1 MYICS
6 PNEIDKKI
14 ILTEATEM
22 YQLKKETVVA
32 AIGLGGALVV
42 KTHNGILQ
50 SYVVFTMCLDEE
62 RFETRAMVIGLG
74 YTDVYAIKML
84 IRKLRTSFKSVIYS
98 LDTLNRMGLDG
109 TDVWNYIPSNVE
121 KYDVDF
127 DESKVFSDSF
137 RKILT
142 DSRKFDR
149 EFSKLKGNRDK
160 YIPTKCGEHQA
171 NVMNSIR
178 SMSNVAYVANMMSKE
193 YCSSLVDKLKEYKF
207 TVNEGEDEYYQIPEV
222 VIKYSNSDL
231 FLELEYAFN
240 NYIAKYLQTIR
251 FKKEFNINSIQ
262 FAKYSA
268 TGEISKG
275 NWHYDEDS
283 DSTVVIYLNDDYEGG
298 GTQFKTDADDNII
311 TVDKFEVGD
320 SIFFNGKVVP
330 HRGLPVT
337 KGDRY
342 ILVFWCSGLSEVF
355 E

>member
-22 YQLKKETVVA
+22 FNILEEVTVAV
-32 AIGLGGALVV
+32 IKQGGAFVV
-42 KTHNGILQ
+42 KDSTGILKA
-50 SYVVFTMCLDEE
+50 YVLFTMVIDDDRLEPM
-62 RFETRAMVIGLG
+62 AMVIAAN
-74 YTDVYAIKML
+74 YTDVYVIKLL
-84 IRKLRTSFKSVIYS
+84 IRKLRVTFKNVVYNIDSLKVI
-98 LDTLNRMGLDG
+98 GLEG
-109 TDVWNYIPSNVE
+109 SEEWNYIPSNVE

-127 DESKVFSDSF
+127 DESKVFSNSF

-149 EFSKLKGNRDK
+149 EFSKLKANRDK
-160 YIPTKCGEHQA
+160 YIPTKCGEHQIS
-171 NVMNSIR
+171 VLNSIKNI
-178 SMSNVAYVANMMSKE
+178 SNVAYVANMLNKE
-193 YCSSLVDKLKEYKF
+193 YCSSLVDKLKEHEF
-207 TVNEGEDEYYQIPEV
+207 TVNDEEDEHYQIPEV
-222 VIKYSNSDL
+222 VIKYSDSDL

-268 TGEISKG
+268 TGDISKG

-298 GTQFKTDADDNII
+298 GTQFKTEADDGIV

-320 SIFFNGKVVP
+320 SVFFNGRVVP

>member
-14 ILTEATEM
+14 ILAETTEM
-22 YQLKKETVVA
+22 YALKEETIVA
-32 AIGLGGALVV
+32 AIDLGGALVV
-42 KTHNGILQ
+42 KSSDGTLQ
-50 SYVVFTMCLDEE
+50 AYVVFTMCLDEE
-62 RFETRAMVIGLG
+62 RLETRAMVVGLG

-84 IRKLRTSFKSVIYS
+84 VRKLRTSFNSVIYS

-127 DESKVFSDSF
+127 DESKVFSNSF

-160 YIPTKCGEHQA
+160 YIPTKCGEHQ
-171 NVMNSIR
+171 VSVVSSIKNI
-178 SMSNVAYVANMMSKE
+178 SNVAYVANMLNKE
-193 YCSSLVDKLKEYKF
+193 YCSSLVDKLKEHEF
-207 TVNEGEDEYYQIPEV
+207 TVNAEEDEYYRIPEV
-222 VIKYSNSDL
+222 VIKYSDSDL

-268 TGEISKG
+268 TGDISKG

-298 GTQFKTDADDNII
+298 GTQFKTEADDGIV

-320 SIFFNGKVVP
+320 SVFFNGRVVP

>member
-1 MYICS
+1 MYVCS

-14 ILTEATEM
+14 ILVEATEM
-22 YQLKKETVVA
+22 FNILEEVTVAV
-32 AIGLGGALVV
+32 IKQGGTFVV
-42 KTHNGILQ
+42 KDSEGILKA
-50 SYVVFTMCLDEE
+50 YVLFTMVIDDDRLEPM
-62 RFETRAMVIGLG
+62 AMVIAAN
-74 YTDVYAIKML
+74 YTDVYAIKL
-84 IRKLRTSFKSVIYS
+84 LVRKLRVTFKNVVYNRDSLKVI
-98 LDTLNRMGLDG
+98 GLEG
-109 TDVWNYIPSNVE
+109 SEEWNYIPSNVE

-127 DESKVFSDSF
+127 DESKVFSSSF
-137 RKILT
+137 RKILI

-160 YIPTKCGEHQA
+160 YIPTKCGEHQV
-171 NVMNSIR
+171 NVIR
-178 SMSNVAYVANMMSKE
+178 SIKNVSNVAYVANMLNKE
-193 YCSSLVDKLKEYKF
+193 YCSSLVGKLKEHEF
-207 TVNEGEDEYYQIPEV
+207 TVNDDEDEYYQIPEV
-222 VIKYSNSDL
+222 VIKYSDSEL

-251 FKKEFNINSIQ
+251 FKKEFSINSIQ

-298 GTQFKTDADDNII
+298 GTQFKTDADDNIATI
-311 TVDKFEVGD
+311 DKFEVGD
-320 SIFFNGKVVP
+320 AVFFNGKVVP

>member
-22 YQLKKETVVA
+22 YQLKEETVTA
-32 AIGLGGALVV
+32 AMELEGALVV
-42 KTHNGILQ
+42 KDSAGILQ
-50 SYVVFTMCLDEE
+50 AYVVFIMCLDEE

-84 IRKLRTSFKSVIYS
+84 VRKLRTSFKSVIYS
-98 LDTLNRMGLDG
+98 LDALNRMGLEG

-137 RKILT
+137 RKVLT

-160 YIPTKCGEHQA
+160 YIPSKCSEYQA
-171 NVMNSIR
+171 NIMSSVKNIDSI
-178 SMSNVAYVANMMSKE
+178 AYVTNMMDKE
-193 YCSSLVDKLKEYKF
+193 YCSSLVDKLKSHEF
-207 TVNEGEDEYYQIPEV
+207 TVNEDEDEYYQIPEV
-222 VIKYSNSDL
+222 VIKYSDSEL

-298 GTQFKTDADDNII
+298 GTQFKTDADDNIVTI
-311 TVDKFEVGD
+311 DKFEVGD
-320 SIFFNGKVVP
+320 SVFFNGRVVP

>member
-14 ILTEATEM
+14 ILAETTEM
-22 YQLKKETVVA
+22 YALKEETIVA
-32 AIGLGGALVV
+32 AIDLGGALVV
-42 KTHNGILQ
+42 KSSDGTLQ
-50 SYVVFTMCLDEE
+50 AYVVFTMCLDEE
-62 RFETRAMVIGLG
+62 RLETRAMVVGLG

-84 IRKLRTSFKSVIYS
+84 VRKLRTSFNSVIYS

-127 DESKVFSDSF
+127 DESKVFSNSF

-160 YIPTKCGEHQA
+160 YIPTKCGEHQ
-171 NVMNSIR
+171 VSVVSSIKNI
-178 SMSNVAYVANMMSKE
+178 SNVAYVANMLNKE
-193 YCSSLVDKLKEYKF
+193 YCSSLVDKLKEHEF
-207 TVNEGEDEYYQIPEV
+207 TVNAEEDEYYQIPEV
-222 VIKYSNSDL
+222 VIKYSDSDL

-268 TGEISKG
+268 TGDISKG

-283 DSTVVIYLNDDYEGG
+283 DSTVVIYLNNDYEGG
-298 GTQFKTDADDNII
+298 GTQFKTEADDGIV

-320 SIFFNGKVVP
+320 SVFFNGRVVP

>member
-14 ILTEATEM
+14 ILAETTEM
-22 YQLKKETVVA
+22 YALKEETIAA
-32 AIGLGGALVV
+32 AIDLGGALVV
-42 KTHNGILQ
+42 KSSDGTLQ
-50 SYVVFTMCLDEE
+50 AYVVFTMCLDEE
-62 RFETRAMVIGLG
+62 RLETRAMVVGLG

-84 IRKLRTSFKSVIYS
+84 VRKLRTNFKSVIYS

-127 DESKVFSDSF
+127 DESKVFSNSF

-160 YIPTKCGEHQA
+160 YIPTKCGEHQ
-171 NVMNSIR
+171 VSVISSIKNI
-178 SMSNVAYVANMMSKE
+178 SNVAYVANMLNKA
-193 YCSSLVDKLKEYKF
+193 YCSSLVDKLKEHEF
-207 TVNEGEDEYYQIPEV
+207 TVNDEEDDYYQIPEV
-222 VIKYSNSDL
+222 VIKYSDSDL

-268 TGEISKG
+268 TGDISKG

-298 GTQFKTDADDNII
+298 GTQFKTEANDGIV

-320 SIFFNGKVVP
+320 SVFFNGKVVP

>member
-14 ILTEATEM
+14 ILAETTEM
-22 YQLKKETVVA
+22 YALKEETIIA
-32 AIGLGGALVV
+32 TIDLGGALVV
-42 KTHNGILQ
+42 KSSDGTLQ
-50 SYVVFTMCLDEE
+50 AYVVFTMCLDEE
-62 RFETRAMVIGLG
+62 RLETRAMVVGLG

-84 IRKLRTSFKSVIYS
+84 VRKLRTSFNSVIYS

-127 DESKVFSDSF
+127 DESKVFSNSF

-160 YIPTKCGEHQA
+160 YIPTKCGEHQ
-171 NVMNSIR
+171 VSVVSSIKNI
-178 SMSNVAYVANMMSKE
+178 SNVAYVANMLNKE
-193 YCSSLVDKLKEYKF
+193 YCSSLVDKLKEHEF
-207 TVNEGEDEYYQIPEV
+207 TVNAEEDEYYQIPEV
-222 VIKYSNSDL
+222 VIKYSDSDL

-268 TGEISKG
+268 TGDISKG

-298 GTQFKTDADDNII
+298 GTQFKTEADDGIV

-320 SIFFNGKVVP
+320 SVFFNGRVVP

>member
-14 ILTEATEM
+14 ILAETTEM
-22 YQLKKETVVA
+22 YALKEETIVA
-32 AIGLGGALVV
+32 AIDLGGALVV
-42 KTHNGILQ
+42 KSSDGTLQ
-50 SYVVFTMCLDEE
+50 AYVVFTMCLDEE
-62 RFETRAMVIGLG
+62 RLETRAMVVGLG

-84 IRKLRTSFKSVIYS
+84 VRKLRTSFNSVIYS

-127 DESKVFSDSF
+127 DESKVFSNSF

-160 YIPTKCGEHQA
+160 YIPTKCGEHQ
-171 NVMNSIR
+171 VSVVSSIKNI
-178 SMSNVAYVANMMSKE
+178 SNVAYVANMLNKE
-193 YCSSLVDKLKEYKF
+193 YCSSLVDKLKEHEF
-207 TVNEGEDEYYQIPEV
+207 TVNAEEDEYYQIPEV
-222 VIKYSNSDL
+222 VIKYSDSDL

-268 TGEISKG
+268 TGDISKG

-298 GTQFKTDADDNII
+298 GTQFKTEADDGIV

-320 SIFFNGKVVP
+320 SVFFNGRVVP

>member
-22 YQLKKETVVA
+22 YALKEETIIA
-32 AIGLGGALVV
+32 AIDLGGALVV
-42 KTHNGILQ
+42 KSSDGTLQ
-50 SYVVFTMCLDEE
+50 AYVVFTMCLDEE
-62 RFETRAMVIGLG
+62 RLETRAMVVGLG

-84 IRKLRTSFKSVIYS
+84 VRKLRTSFNSVIYS

-127 DESKVFSDSF
+127 DESKVFSNSF

-160 YIPTKCGEHQA
+160 YIPTKCGEHQ
-171 NVMNSIR
+171 VSVVSSIKNI
-178 SMSNVAYVANMMSKE
+178 SNVAYVANMLNKE
-193 YCSSLVDKLKEYKF
+193 YCSSLVDKLKEHEF
-207 TVNEGEDEYYQIPEV
+207 TVNDGEDVYYQIPEV
-222 VIKYSNSDL
+222 VIKYSDSDL

-268 TGEISKG
+268 TGDISKG

-298 GTQFKTDADDNII
+298 GTQFKTEADDGIA

-320 SIFFNGKVVP
+320 SVFFNGRVVP

>member
-14 ILTEATEM
+14 ILAETTEM
-22 YQLKKETVVA
+22 YALKEETIVA
-32 AIGLGGALVV
+32 AIDLGGALVV
-42 KTHNGILQ
+42 KSSDGTLQ
-50 SYVVFTMCLDEE
+50 AYVVFTMCLDEE
-62 RFETRAMVIGLG
+62 RLETRAMVVGLG

-84 IRKLRTSFKSVIYS
+84 VRKLRTNFKSVIYS

-127 DESKVFSDSF
+127 DESKVFSNSF

-160 YIPTKCGEHQA
+160 YIPTKCGEHQ
-171 NVMNSIR
+171 VSVVSSIKNI
-178 SMSNVAYVANMMSKE
+178 SNVAYVANMLNKE
-193 YCSSLVDKLKEYKF
+193 YCSSLVDKLKEHEF
-207 TVNEGEDEYYQIPEV
+207 TVNDEEDDYYQIPEV
-222 VIKYSNSDL
+222 VIKYSDSDL

-268 TGEISKG
+268 TGDISKG

-298 GTQFKTDADDNII
+298 GTQFKTEADDGIV

-320 SIFFNGKVVP
+320 SVFFNGRVVP

-342 ILVFWCSGLSEVF
+342 ILVFWCSGLAEVF

>member
-14 ILTEATEM
+14 ILAETTEM
-22 YQLKKETVVA
+22 YALKEETIVA
-32 AIGLGGALVV
+32 AIDLGGALVV
-42 KTHNGILQ
+42 KSSDGTLQ
-50 SYVVFTMCLDEE
+50 AYVVFTMCLDEE
-62 RFETRAMVIGLG
+62 RLETRAMVVGLG

-84 IRKLRTSFKSVIYS
+84 VRKLRTNFKSVIYS

-127 DESKVFSDSF
+127 DESKVFSNSF

-160 YIPTKCGEHQA
+160 YIPTKCGEHQ
-171 NVMNSIR
+171 VSVISSIKNI
-178 SMSNVAYVANMMSKE
+178 SNVAYVANMLNKA
-193 YCSSLVDKLKEYKF
+193 YCSSLVDKLKEHEF
-207 TVNEGEDEYYQIPEV
+207 TVNDEEDDYYQIPEV
-222 VIKYSNSDL
+222 VIKYSDSDL

-268 TGEISKG
+268 TGDISKG

-298 GTQFKTDADDNII
+298 GTQFKTEADDGIV

-320 SIFFNGKVVP
+320 SVFFNGRVVP